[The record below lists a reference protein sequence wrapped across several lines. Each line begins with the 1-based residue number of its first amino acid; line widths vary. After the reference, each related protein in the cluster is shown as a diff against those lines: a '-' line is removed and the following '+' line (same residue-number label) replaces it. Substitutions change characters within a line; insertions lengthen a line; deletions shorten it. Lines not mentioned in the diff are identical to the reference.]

1 MSKGG
6 GLGTLTGT
14 IVGSKYD
21 RRAAK
26 QAAAASGQAYKEYS
40 NKVDFNIG
48 RLDPYQQQ
56 GGAGM
61 STLSGLLT
69 GQQYDKESGELKTL
83 SQQER
88 DALFQKSP
96 GYAFRLGEG
105 QKALEYSQA
114 ARGGLFSGAATKE
127 LGNYNQGMASEEYG
141 NYINQLANL
150 AGMGQNAASTQAS
163 LGVSG
168 TQGGANVYLESLMG
182 SANVSRIKAQT
193 WRDSGKQVDAIAG
206 NLASS
211 FMPTP
216 APKPTAGA

>member
-1 MSKGG
+1 MSGGG
-6 GLGTLTGT
+6 GLGTITGT
-14 IVGSKYD
+14 VVGSRYD

-26 QAAAASGQAYKEYS
+26 QAAGAAGQAYNELS

-61 STLSGLLT
+61 AALSGLLT
-69 GQQYDKESGELKTL
+69 GQQYDKENGELKTL

-88 DALFQKSP
+88 DALFQRSP

-114 ARGGLFSGAATKE
+114 ARGGLFSGAAAKE
-127 LGNYNQGMASEEYG
+127 LANYNQGMASEEYG
-141 NYINQLANL
+141 NYINQLSGL

-163 LGVSG
+163 LGV
-168 TQGGANVYLESLMG
+168 GGAQAGSSMYLDSLMG
-182 SANVSRIKAQT
+182 TANANRIKAQT
-193 WRDSGKQVDAIAG
+193 WRDVGKQSDAAQANMMKMMMSG
-206 NLASS
+206 G
-211 FMPTP
+211 FVPTG
-216 APKPTAGA
+216 GA